1 MLKSLVPL
9 HINIF
14 QIYGQKEWIVLSNIK
29 CVVCNGRNFLKGY
42 YDVDLNVEIY
52 SSAYSKVRHSVR
64 SDSDV
69 YLDIDVD
76 TDIHHN
82 EIISRG
88 EIDFRVKNEEDKY
101 SYDSISDVY
110 KYICEDCGYI
120 MSFTKEIEVETKEQ
134 EKKRKQKENGY
145 DWTDFGK

>member
-1 MLKSLVPL
+1 M
-9 HINIF
+9 
-14 QIYGQKEWIVLSNIK
+14 LSNIK
-29 CVVCNGRNFLKGY
+29 CVVCNCHNFLKGY
-42 YDVDLNVEIY
+42 YDIDLNVEIY
-52 SSAYSKVRHSVR
+52 SSAYSKVRHLVR

-88 EIDFRVKNEEDKY
+88 EIDFRVKNEDNY

-120 MSFTKEIEVETKEQ
+120 MSFTKEIQVETKEQ
-134 EKKRKQKENGY
+134 ERKRKQKENGY
-145 DWTDFGK
+145 DWSNFGK